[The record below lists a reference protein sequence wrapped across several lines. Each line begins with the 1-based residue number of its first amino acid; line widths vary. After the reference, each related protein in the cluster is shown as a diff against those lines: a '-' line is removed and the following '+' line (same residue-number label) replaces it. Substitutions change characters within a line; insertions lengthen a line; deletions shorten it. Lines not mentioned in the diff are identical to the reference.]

1 MVAPLVKF
9 ENGAY
14 EGEWYNG
21 KLHGRGIFTYASGGR

>member
-21 KLHGRGIFTYASGGR
+21 KFHGRGIMSWADGCR